1 MGVDTD
7 AYERAVIEQLNAEAK
22 LAGYSVKSLAA
33 KLGRSY
39 DTFRNY
45 MLVPG
50 AKGQVAM
57 PLPVFLEV
65 CEAIGIS
72 RSELLELAERRMN
85 RG

>member
-1 MGVDTD
+1 MDTE
-7 AYERAVIEQLNAEAK
+7 AYERAIIEQLNAEAK

-33 KLGRSY
+33 KLGKSY

-50 AKGQVAM
+50 AKGQVTM
-57 PLPVFLEV
+57 PLPVFIAV
-65 CEAIGIS
+65 CDAIGIS
-72 RSELLELAERRMN
+72 REEVLALAERRMN